1 MDFFTAIFAK
11 RDVLRALAMRE
22 IRQQYIGSVLGIV
35 WQFITPMVLIGV
47 FWIVFSVGFRVQPE
61 SGMPFVVWLTA
72 GMAAWFAFS
81 EIVSGTVHCI
91 TGNAHLVKKVVFP
104 VQALPMVKIMVACSN
119 HLLFL
124 LILVVLMLFHSLPIH
139 GYFFQGLYYF
149 FCLIILSLGI
159 GWTVAALNVFSR
171 DTARLVGVMLQVG
184 MWATPILWD
193 IRILPAP
200 YGQLFALNPMHYI
213 VQGYR
218 DSFLYGIPVTDR
230 SGETLL
236 FWAITLS
243 LLALGLFIFRRL
255 RPQFPD
261 LV

>member
-104 VQALPMVKIMVACSN
+104 VQAL
-119 HLLFL
+119 H
-124 LILVVLMLFHSLPIH
+124 
-139 GYFFQGLYYF
+139 
-149 FCLIILSLGI
+149 
-159 GWTVAALNVFSR
+159 
-171 DTARLVGVMLQVG
+171 
-184 MWATPILWD
+184 
-193 IRILPAP
+193 
-200 YGQLFALNPMHYI
+200 
-213 VQGYR
+213 
-218 DSFLYGIPVTDR
+218 
-230 SGETLL
+230 
-236 FWAITLS
+236 
-243 LLALGLFIFRRL
+243 
-255 RPQFPD
+255 
-261 LV
+261 